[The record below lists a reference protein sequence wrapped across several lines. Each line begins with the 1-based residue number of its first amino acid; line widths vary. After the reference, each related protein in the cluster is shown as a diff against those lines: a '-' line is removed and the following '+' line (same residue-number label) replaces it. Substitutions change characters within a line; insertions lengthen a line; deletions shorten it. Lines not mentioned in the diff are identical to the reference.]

1 MLITPENVL
10 ELLYEYNIHIT
21 GVLHIGAHEC
31 EEKSFYND
39 YFKLN
44 DDTIIWVDGNKD
56 KVNFMKNKG
65 IKNIYQAV
73 LNDKEEDITFNITDN
88 TQASSILEL
97 NHDKGYYNYIN
108 IINKISC
115 KSLTLPGFIT
125 RNLIDIT
132 KLNFWNLDIQGSEY
146 NVLFGSQDLL
156 KSCDAIYTEVNSDHV
171 YKQCGLIS
179 DIDNLLEPHGFVR
192 VYTEWTSSNWGDA
205 LYIRVIKK

>member
-1 MLITPENVL
+1 MLITSKNVL
-10 ELLYEYNIHIT
+10 DLLYKYNIHIT

-39 YFKLN
+39 YLKLN
-44 DDTIIWVDGNKD
+44 DDNIIWVDANND
-56 KVNFMKNKG
+56 KVNIMKNKG

-73 LNDKEEDITFNITDN
+73 LNDKEEDIIFNITNN

-97 NHDKGYYNYIN
+97 NHDKGYYNDIN

-115 KSLTLPGFIT
+115 KSLTLPSFISA
-125 RNLIDIT
+125 NNIDIT

-156 KSCDAIYTEVNSDHV
+156 KYCDAIYTEVNSDHV

-179 DIDNLLEPHGFVR
+179 DIDNLLEPHGFAR
-192 VYTEWTSSNWGDA
+192 VYTEWTSLNWGDA
-205 LYIRVIKK
+205 IYIRINRL